1 MRFTLENFDVYL
13 AFYIFAKTWNPKMHC
28 FPIALSLSE
37 TLIIHSYVIT
47 ARKLVL
53 QWFFNYIN

>member
-13 AFYIFAKTWNPKMHC
+13 TFYIFAETWNSKMHC
-28 FPIALSLSE
+28 FPIVLSLGE

>member
-1 MRFTLENFDVYL
+1 MRFTLEIFDVYL
-13 AFYIFAKTWNPKMHC
+13 TFYIFAKTWNSKMHC
-28 FPIALSLSE
+28 FPIVLSLSE